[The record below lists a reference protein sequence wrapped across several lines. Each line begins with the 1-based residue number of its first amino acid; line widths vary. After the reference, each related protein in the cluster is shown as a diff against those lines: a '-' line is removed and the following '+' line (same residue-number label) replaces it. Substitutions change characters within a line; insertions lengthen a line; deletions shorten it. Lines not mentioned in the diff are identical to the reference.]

1 VIRVRPIALVLTA
14 TLLAAGCGGGEG
26 GESDANLEKSGQSEA
41 LPADMVSRADSNCRD
56 FLREARRI
64 GREAFEGSPPAT
76 ILELATER
84 LVKPSIPVLEGMAKR
99 QQALESEANN
109 SSFNLYAELFDPIV
123 AIARER
129 LEAGRAGDAAKAK
142 RLEELLTNLGLEQRQ
157 AAREAGL
164 GDCDID
170 FQHALLSSLNE

>member
-1 VIRVRPIALVLTA
+1 MIRVWSIALVLTA
-14 TLLAAGCGGGEG
+14 MLLAAGCGGGG
-26 GESDANLEKSGQSEA
+26 GESDANLGGPGQSEA
-41 LPADMVSRADSNCRD
+41 LPAEIASRADSNCRD
-56 FLREARRI
+56 FLLEARRI
-64 GREAFEGSPPAT
+64 GRKAFGDAPPTT

-99 QQALESEANN
+99 QQGLEPEADS

-129 LEAGRAGDAAKAK
+129 LAAGRAGDAAKAK

-164 GDCDID
+164 ADCDID
-170 FQHALLSSLNE
+170 FQHALLSSLNQ